1 MMQTVLIIAL
11 VIFATVLAVLLLI
24 RISREKREKEVL
36 ELLSPVRLSSLVED
50 SLKKGG
56 LTDVTARI
64 SQILIESLGCR
75 RLIFLRLNNSNLEYE
90 YGYGVPE
97 TRHTW
102 LTHCPEDLGNQLD
115 KTVSPAPVSDL
126 AGFLP
131 ERLLDTFRK
140 SACDL
145 YFPIYWGEQLYG
157 LYFLAGNDQLRL
169 PALSLAVAS
178 IGQTLSA
185 MYHLDW
191 YRDQHR
197 KSQERVNELQ
207 KEAPTRSSDTMSTTL
222 GLLKLIR
229 HHDSETLVGRIVDV
243 VGREVGLDR
252 YSFFLPPGR
261 YQSSVRV
268 LEQGV
273 RFPVAVPRKEL
284 VEKILTRL
292 GPDRATEISALTWG
306 DSSFETFRDGLQQ
319 AGLKYLAA
327 FPLSDEQVGILAW
340 DHNQPAEKVLTQL
353 QRHRGPVSE
362 LMANAAS
369 FEEVLGLSYT
379 DGLTGLAN
387 HRFFIR
393 RLDEEIDR
401 ARRYGRS
408 LALIIFD
415 LDELKTVNDTYGH
428 QAGDSVL
435 QQMGEML
442 RASVRSNDVV
452 ARYGG
457 DEFCIIM
464 PESDRATCSRFI
476 HRFQQKIAETKFKVD
491 ADNKELICT
500 VSQGGA
506 IFPDNGE
513 DSKQL
518 IYAADMALLEAKNDG
533 RNGYQLA

>member
-1 MMQTVLIIAL
+1 MMPAVLIIAL
-11 VIFATVLAVLLLI
+11 IIFVTVLAVLLLI
-24 RISREKREKEVL
+24 RMSREKREKEAL
-36 ELLSPVRLSSLVED
+36 EQLSPARLSGLVGD

-56 LTDVTARI
+56 LIDVTTRI
-64 SQILIESLGCR
+64 SQILIESLSCK

-90 YGYGVPE
+90 YGYGVAE

-102 LTHCPEDLGNQLD
+102 LTHCPDGLEDKLD
-115 KTVSPAPVSDL
+115 KTASPMPVSEL
-126 AGFLP
+126 AGILP
-131 ERLLDTFRK
+131 VRLLDAIRK
-140 SACDL
+140 SICDL

-157 LYFLAGNDQLRL
+157 LYFLAGNDRLRL
-169 PALSLAVAS
+169 PALNLAVAS

-191 YRDQHR
+191 YRGQHQ
-197 KSQERVNELQ
+197 KLQERVNELQ
-207 KEAPTRSSDTMSTTL
+207 KEAPVRSSETMSTTF

-229 HHDSETLVGRIVDV
+229 HHDSETLVGRIIDE
-243 VGREVGLDR
+243 VGRDVGLAR
-252 YSFFLPPGR
+252 YSFFVPPNNN
-261 YQSSVRV
+261 QSSVRV

-273 RFPVAVPRKEL
+273 QFPVAVPRKEL
-284 VEKILTRL
+284 IEKILTRL
-292 GPDRATEISALTWG
+292 DPERATEISTLTG
-306 DSSFETFRDGLQQ
+306 KDDSLDTFRDGLQQ
-319 AGLKYLAA
+319 AGLKYLTA
-327 FPLSDEQVGILAW
+327 FPLLDEQVGILAW

-353 QRHRGPVSE
+353 QRHCGPVSE

-387 HRFFIR
+387 HRFFTQ

-415 LDELKTVNDTYGH
+415 IDELKMVNDNYGH
-428 QAGDSVL
+428 QAGDSVIR
-435 QQMGEML
+435 QMGQML

-464 PESDRATCSRFI
+464 PESDQVTCGRFI
-476 HRFQQKIAETKFKVD
+476 RRFQQKIADTKFKID
-491 ADNKELICT
+491 TDNKELICT